1 VVWKSCDGSIR
12 QTPSTYL
19 YAARNTTKT
28 CQKKR
33 RRREKTPLYSIP
45 KKRGRGCPKIPPSRI
60 PTFRYVIQCHAP
72 FTTFSTPNLVI
83 RETLPTPS
91 TKVMC
96 ETERGCR
103 FGPAHV
109 YAHRSP
115 TLPLNSSHLPV

>member
-1 VVWKSCDGSIR
+1 MGAGIEVVWKSCDGSIR

-72 FTTFSTPNLVI
+72 FTTFST
-83 RETLPTPS
+83 
-91 TKVMC
+91 KVMC

-115 TLPLNSSHLPV
+115 TLP